1 MNTHALEELYLTF
14 TAIQYRSNCNI
25 PSLDINAHTFIDF
38 EPVYKY
44 WSAGL
49 HRIYVFLMGILEVQI
64 YVCKTEEEVD
74 SIKLH
79 TYCTCLYVFNFTL
92 TDSYSI

>member
-64 YVCKTEEEVD
+64 YVCKTEEEWIVLNYILIVHVCM
-74 SIKLH
+74 SLILH
-79 TYCTCLYVFNFTL
+79 
-92 TDSYSI
+92 